1 MQNHA
6 PRSFSAV
13 ARNGGRSASRVLQT
27 VANTFEVRRSLFIA
41 QSSQRYCLT
50 ENLTADQRMQCFGFR
65 DVHAAT
71 QEFFQLLSQLDHSQQ
86 GLVCRQV
93 DQQVKVAAVVFLP
106 LGDGAACR
114 SSCWRAPWPARLKP
128 WPTGR
133 SSGSMRSSGRP
144 SWRPWMP
151 HLRCIR
157 GWRGCCANQRCS
169 NRDPSVAPG
178 ARLSDRTAPGRPCR
192 GCFDCSVRRI
202 ASAPA

>member
-1 MQNHA
+1 MPGQGSRCESMDA
-6 PRSFSAV
+6 AFLLRSHLQGN
-13 ARNGGRSASRVLQT
+13 REVLP
-27 VANTFEVRRSLFIA
+27 VP
-41 QSSQRYCLT
+41 
-50 ENLTADQRMQCFGFR
+50 
-65 DVHAAT
+65 
-71 QEFFQLLSQLDHSQQ
+71 
-86 GLVCRQV
+86 
-93 DQQVKVAAVVFLP
+93 VAAGSFP
-106 LGDGAACR
+106 AGSGQPPGRPAGQGRCR
-114 SSCWRAPWPARLKP
+114 CVPAPWRWRSVSEFVLESALASAADTPR
-128 WPTGR
+128 PTGR